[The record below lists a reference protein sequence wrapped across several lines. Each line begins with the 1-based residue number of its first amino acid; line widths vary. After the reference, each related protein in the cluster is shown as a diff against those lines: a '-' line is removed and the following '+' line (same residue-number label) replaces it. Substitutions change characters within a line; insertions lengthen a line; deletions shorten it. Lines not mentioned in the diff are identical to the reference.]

1 MVNIS
6 LKAFTKPHTTKN
18 QLKKKIMIPSEAPI
32 EIALTNIKLVY
43 YIFRGQG
50 SKLYIEIQ

>member
-6 LKAFTKPHTTKN
+6 LKAFTKPHKTKN
-18 QLKKKIMIPSEAPI
+18 QFLKKIMIPLEAPI
-32 EIALTNIKLVY
+32 EIALKNINLVY